1 MDVAVRQPVV
11 VHVLVGVM
19 HNGREL
25 RHLGLR
31 VHVGMRQAVV
41 MVPLVDMRMIRTRA
55 TVRLFTLMLMHM
67 TMKIAMRR
75 IGCMAMEVALFVAS
89 YWHVHFQSCMFQVI
103 GYPWPC
109 GSIWR
114 RPMSR
119 HLSTK

>member
-41 MVPLVDMRMIRTRA
+41 MVPLVDMRMIRARA
-55 TVRLFTLMLMHM
+55 TVRLFPLMLM
-67 TMKIAMRR
+67 TMRIAMRR
-75 IGCMAMEVALFVAS
+75 IGCMAMGMALFVAS
-89 YWHVHFQSCMFQVI
+89 YWHVHFQSCMFQVM
-103 GYPWPC
+103 G
-109 GSIWR
+109 
-114 RPMSR
+114 
-119 HLSTK
+119 

>member
-1 MDVAVRQPVV
+1 MNVAVRQPVV

-41 MVPLVDMRMIRTRA
+41 MVPLVDMRMIRARA
-55 TVRLFTLMLMHM
+55 TVRLFPLMLM
-67 TMKIAMRR
+67 TMRIAMRR
-75 IGCMAMEVALFVAS
+75 IGCMAMGMALFVAS

-114 RPMSR
+114 GPISK